1 MSANDPLPQFP
12 DQPPDEAVPPPPA
25 EIMREPDLYGV
36 TPEPTQPVVPAIP
49 PLIRPRPPHP
59 GFWAALLWCIGFLL
73 VTQIPGAVVAAVI
86 LVGFMLT
93 SPQGL
98 SMGDLQKSSAYS
110 IANGAAFTVA
120 EVLVIGVSWLVL
132 RLVVGRDWKRRVA
145 LRRPGLAHV
154 GLVLASFPAMVLLA
168 NGAYFVLRSQLHL
181 PNLSELLRK
190 WVELPAMEEMARV
203 FGSWPWAFAV
213 LIIGLGP
220 GIGEE
225 LWCRAFL
232 GRGLV
237 GRYGTVLGVLFTSFY
252 FGLIHI
258 DPAQGAIAML
268 LGLWLHFVYLT
279 TRSLW
284 MPMLLHF
291 LNNSLAVIAPRT
303 TALSAIDEPEGIP
316 WVVFAAAGVLLAA
329 VAWALY
335 QSRARLVALDGTEP
349 PPWRP
354 AYPGVEYPP
363 PGSETRVAH
372 PRPSWA
378 AVVAAVAGFAVF
390 VAMCYPVVGG

>member
-1 MSANDPLPQFP
+1 MSANDPLPEFP
-12 DQPPDEAVPPPPA
+12 DRPADETLPARRA
-25 EIMREPDLYGV
+25 EIVRQPDLYGV
-36 TPEPTQPVVPAIP
+36 TPAVPAVP
-49 PLIRPRPPHP
+49 PLVRPRPPHP
-59 GFWAALLWCIGFLL
+59 GFWAALLWCFGFLI
-73 VTQIPGAVVAAVI
+73 VTQIPGAVVAGVI

-93 SPQGL
+93 SRKPV
-98 SMGDLQKSSAYS
+98 SMGDLTHSEAYS
-110 IANGAAFTVA
+110 IANAAAFTVA

-132 RLVVGRDWKRRVA
+132 RLVVGAEWKRRVA

-168 NGAYFVLRSQLHL
+168 NGAYFVLRSQLHV
-181 PNLSELLRK
+181 PNLSELLRR
-190 WVELPAMEEMARV
+190 WVQLPGMEEMTRV
-203 FGSWPWAFAV
+203 FADWPWAFAV

-237 GRYGTVLGVLFTSFY
+237 GRYGPVLGVVFTAFY

-258 DPAQGAIAML
+258 DPAQGSIAML

-284 MPMLLHF
+284 LPMLLHF

-303 TALSAIDEPEGIP
+303 TALSAIDEPEAIP
-316 WVVFAAAGVLLAA
+316 VAVFAAAGALLAG

-335 QSRARLVALDGTEP
+335 RSRARLVAADGTSP

-363 PGSETRVAH
+363 PGSDTRVAH
-372 PRPSWA
+372 PRPSWDA
-378 AVVAAVAGFAVF
+378 VAASAGGLLLF
-390 VAMCYPVVGG
+390 VATCWLLAARG